1 MVKVIDK
8 CRICCS
14 TNLEKVFSL
23 KCQSLTGVFPDSA
36 TTEITSGDV
45 TLVKCNEKGGCG
57 LVQLLES
64 YDSNEM
70 YGDSYGYRTGLNPSM
85 ESHIQG
91 KISKIVDFCSLNDDD
106 VVIDIG
112 SNDATALHCYPKNVR
127 RIGVDP
133 TGEKFINF
141 YRDGIELIADFF
153 SRDKLDHHSKGISA
167 KVITSFS
174 MFYDLE
180 DPVAFA
186 LDIAKTLTEDGIWVF
201 EQSYL
206 PLMLETNSFDTI
218 CHEHLEFYAL
228 KQIEFILEKVDLQV
242 IDVELNDING
252 GSFSITAAK
261 KTGPYNQNINSVNE
275 LRELEKKLN
284 LDSLDCFSDFRNR
297 VKIEQDKFMKF
308 ISEARDSGK
317 KVYALGAST
326 KGNVLLQHYGL
337 SSRDILSIG
346 EVNPDKFGCFTPG
359 TLIPIIPESDVLSLD
374 PDYIVILPWHFKD
387 FFLSNPNLSGK
398 KLVFPLPE
406 FQIVS
411 L

>member
-1 MVKVIDK
+1 MVKIIDK
-8 CRICCS
+8 CRICGS
-14 TNLEKVFSL
+14 RNLETVFSL
-23 KCQSLTGVFPDSA
+23 KSQSLTGVFPEA
-36 TTEITSGDV
+36 ENTEITSGDV
-45 TLVKCNEKGGCG
+45 TLVKCNDKNSCG

-91 KISKIVDFCSLNDDD
+91 KISKIVDFCNLKNDD

-112 SNDATALHCYPKNVR
+112 SNDATALHCYPNNVR

-133 TGEKFINF
+133 TGEKFLDF
-141 YRDGIELIADFF
+141 YTDGIELIADFF
-153 SRDKLDHHSKGISA
+153 SKEKLDQHSADIKA

-174 MFYDLE
+174 MYYDLE

-186 LDIAKTLTEDGIWVF
+186 SDIAKTITNDGIWVF

-228 KQIEFILEKVDLQV
+228 KQIEFILERVDLKV
-242 IDVELNDING
+242 IDVELNNING
-252 GSFSITAAK
+252 GSFSIIAAK
-261 KTGPYNQNINSVNE
+261 KTGPYDQNIDSINK
-275 LRELEKKLN
+275 LRKLEKKIN
-284 LDSLDCFSDFRNR
+284 LDSIDCFFDFRNR
-297 VKIEQDKFMKF
+297 VKVEQDKFMHF
-308 ISEARDSGK
+308 ISEARNAGK
-317 KVYALGAST
+317 KVFALGAST

-337 SSRDILSIG
+337 SSKDIISVG

-359 TLIPIIPESDVLSLD
+359 TLIPIIPESEVLSSD
-374 PDYIVILPWHFKD
+374 PDYIVILPWHFRD
-387 FFLSNPNLSGK
+387 FFLSNSNLAGK

-406 FQIVS
+406 FQIVK

>member
-1 MVKVIDK
+1 MVKIIDK
-8 CRICCS
+8 CRICGS
-14 TNLEKVFSL
+14 KNLQTVFSL
-23 KCQSLTGVFPDSA
+23 KNQSLTGVFPETE
-36 TTEITSGDV
+36 TTKITSGDV
-45 TLVKCNEKGGCG
+45 TLVKCNDEDSCG

-64 YDSNEM
+64 YDSSEM

-91 KISKIVDFCSLNDDD
+91 KISKIVDFCSLTNDDI
-106 VVIDIG
+106 VIDIG
-112 SNDATALHCYPKNVR
+112 SNDATALHCYPSNVH

-133 TGEKFINF
+133 TGEKFLDF
-141 YRDGIELIADFF
+141 YTDGIELIADFF
-153 SRDKLDHHSKGISA
+153 SKEKLDQHSKDISA

-174 MFYDLE
+174 MYYDLE

-186 LDIAKTLTEDGIWVF
+186 SDIAQTLTNDGIWVF

-228 KQIEFILEKVDLQV
+228 KQIEFILEKVGLKV

-252 GSFSITAAK
+252 GSFSVIASK
-261 KTGPYNQNINSVNE
+261 KTGPYNQNIDSINE
-275 LRELEKKLN
+275 LRQLEKKVN
-284 LDSLDCFSDFRNR
+284 LDSIDCFSDFRHR
-297 VKIEQDKFMKF
+297 VKIEQEKFMEF
-308 ISEARDSGK
+308 ISEARNSGK
-317 KVYALGAST
+317 KVFALGAST

-337 SSRDILSIG
+337 SSEDIISVG

-359 TLIPIIPESDVLSLD
+359 TLIPIIPESDVLSSN
-374 PDYIVILPWHFKD
+374 PDYIVILPWHFRD
-387 FFLSNPNLSGK
+387 FFLSNPNLVGK
-398 KLVFPLPE
+398 KIVFPLPE
-406 FQIVS
+406 FQIVK